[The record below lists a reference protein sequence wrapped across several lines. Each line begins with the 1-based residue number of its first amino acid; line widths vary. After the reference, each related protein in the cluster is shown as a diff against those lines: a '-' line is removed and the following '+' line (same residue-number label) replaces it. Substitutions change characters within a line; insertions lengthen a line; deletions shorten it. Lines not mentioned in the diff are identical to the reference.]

1 MPTSNGTS
9 HVGRFVSERF
19 DRARAVGLLF
29 YGFAADEQVSAT
41 SPTQISLTGDFA
53 QALYIFC
60 VVCNLTLVISIAVRF
75 VALWVGEQ
83 HKRCEG
89 ILRTRLNNQFDPSYI
104 ELDLDGRADL
114 HTSLLA
120 TLHDGI
126 SATGNEDAR
135 SDKHPRYEE
144 LV

>member
-1 MPTSNGTS
+1 M
-9 HVGRFVSERF
+9 SERF

-41 SPTQISLTGDFA
+41 SSTQLTLGGNFA

-89 ILRTRLNNQFDPSYI
+89 ILRTRHNNQFDPNYL
-104 ELDLDGRADL
+104 ELDFDGRADL
-114 HTSLLA
+114 HTALLA
-120 TLHDGI
+120 TLHAGI
-126 SATGNEDAR
+126 SATDNEDAR
-135 SDKHPRYEE
+135 SDKHPKYEE